1 MKNADDCVLA
11 KWILDMLADKRG
23 WKILI
28 SPKPFSDDAGSGL
41 HHHIIM
47 HDIKTKENVFYNKEF
62 KGNLQNSDEWINKLS
77 EVGKSFIAGNNS
89 SLL

>member
-1 MKNADDCVLA
+1 M
-11 KWILDMLADKRG
+11 
-23 WKILI
+23 I

-62 KGNLQNSDEWINKLS
+62 KGNLKNPDEWINKLS
-77 EVGKSFIAGNNS
+77 EVGKYFIAGNYFIKKY
-89 SLL
+89 